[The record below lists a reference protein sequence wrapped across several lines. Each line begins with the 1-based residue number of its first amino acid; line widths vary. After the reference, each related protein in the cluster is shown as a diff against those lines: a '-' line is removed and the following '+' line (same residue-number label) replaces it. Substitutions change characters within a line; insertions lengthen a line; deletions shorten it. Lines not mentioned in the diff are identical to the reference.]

1 MKKRV
6 LAMLLTVV
14 MVWSTV
20 PGVAAYETPD
30 FTDVPASH
38 WAYTPIMEMAE
49 KGIIKGVGKGRF
61 DPNGKL
67 TAEMFIVLLGRVIFP
82 EITVEGTDWS
92 GPYIAAAKG
101 ERFFFL
107 GTTVTDET
115 IKNEI
120 TRYDVAKILHNSRT
134 KGYGWVTE
142 NNNDKSDYLQKNKI
156 SDERELGDMVF
167 PKEFNMKDAL
177 ADWED
182 IPEAYSGVGVQYA
195 YCTGLMRGDKAGC
208 FNGADTLTRMEAAT
222 ILQRLVAMKE
232 KALLARQI
240 RKERIQRELGAL
252 VGENGAALSQEELTE
267 LLVQLSYDSFS
278 WLRDDYYRDYRY
290 STKEERQEVLEKL
303 GLPEEVF
310 RTAWELAKDRQE
322 DLYSAREVFEGLD
335 GETISSFTVEELSG
349 RLMGLVN
356 GSTVSALPLT
366 MMDKRD
372 LTRLMSERGIT
383 AQMWEDAYWAAEEEM
398 KEAWGSD
405 LRKTIDDAAGRASN
419 IAYAAA
425 YMAKAEGKKSFTI
438 RARGGLIRN
447 DLVNVSNYDNE
458 NVPLGLYGEDG
469 RLVGQPKLRKWGYW
483 EMDMDINTDN
493 LNELFTLKLMRPSTL
508 PSSFGPG
515 VEVRILPEET
525 TPVSGSAWRLIAY
538 GMDIRLKG
546 INVAK

>member
-20 PGVAAYETPD
+20 PAVAAYETPD

-92 GPYIAAAKG
+92 GPYIAAAK
-101 ERFFFL
+101 ENHLFL

-120 TRYDVAKILHNSRT
+120 TRYDVAKILQNSSA
-134 KGYGWVTE
+134 KGSGWVDR
-142 NNNDKSDYLQKNKI
+142 NDDDKSDYLQKNGI

-167 PKEFNMKDAL
+167 PKDFNVKDAL

-182 IPEAYSGVGVQYA
+182 IPEGYGYAVQYA
-195 YCTGLMRGDKAGC
+195 YWTGLMRGDKTGC

-222 ILQRLVAMKE
+222 ILQRLVAIKE

-240 RKERIQRELGAL
+240 RKERIQRELEAL

-267 LLVQLSYDSFS
+267 LLVQINHDSFL
-278 WLRDDYYRDYRY
+278 WLSDGYYRDYRY
-290 STKEERQEVLEKL
+290 STQEERQEVLENL
-303 GLPEEVF
+303 ELPEEAF
-310 RTAWELAKDRQE
+310 QTAWELAKKRQE
-322 DLYSAREVFEGLD
+322 DLYGARKALEGLN
-335 GETISSFTVEELSG
+335 GETISSFTVTELSG
-349 RLMGLVN
+349 RLRGYVD
-356 GSTVSALPLT
+356 GKEVSSWRIRR
-366 MMDKRD
+366 MDERD
-372 LTRLMSERGIT
+372 LRRLMNEWGIT
-383 AQMWEDAYWAAEEEM
+383 AKMLEDAYWAAEEEV
-398 KEAWGSD
+398 KAAWETN
-405 LRKTIDDAAGRASN
+405 LRKNFEDATGDAAV

-425 YMAKAEGKKSFTI
+425 YMAKAEGKKTFTF
-438 RARGGLIRN
+438 RARGGLYSN
-447 DLVNVSNYDNE
+447 MFLGVDNYDNE

-493 LNELFTLKLMRPSTL
+493 LNEMFTLKLMRPSTL
-508 PSSFGPG
+508 PSSFGP
-515 VEVRILPEET
+515 EVGIQILPADT
-525 TPVSGSAWRLIAY
+525 SPKTGNMNDLIAY
-538 GMDIRLKG
+538 EMFIKLDGRS
-546 INVAK
+546 VAQ